1 MKDKVNNFFKSDF
14 MMILSYIIIIVGSIY
29 NFARNLII
37 RKEVFPL
44 NTALIIAAI
53 LYSTVLLVTYKSHD
67 KNIMKP
73 AIGMLMGAVVIYS
86 LNVFFEN
93 IFDAEVRVSYFTTGF
108 TGFVSLVLDFLQ
120 CALFFV
126 FSTLH
131 LAMNKTH
138 ESSPKIVH
146 TNQIIVILLFV
157 VYILQVIICIPLFV
171 TFERVFYYVMF
182 YLMLGNIT
190 LLIVN
195 VESKI
200 DNFRAI
206 REEQQ

>member
-1 MKDKVNNFFKSDF
+1 MKDKVNNFFKSDS
-14 MMILSYIIIIVGSIY
+14 MMLTSYIIIIAGCIY
-29 NFARNLII
+29 NFSRNLII
-37 RKEVFPL
+37 RKEVLPL
-44 NTALIIAAI
+44 NTALIVAAL
-53 LYSTVLLVTYKSHD
+53 LYSTVLFITYKKHD

-93 IFDAEVRVSYFTTGF
+93 ICYEEIRVTYFTTGF
-108 TGFVSLVLDFLQ
+108 SGFASLVLDFLQ

-126 FSTLH
+126 FSILH

-138 ESSPKIVH
+138 ESSPKIVKA
-146 TNQIIVILLFV
+146 NQIIVILLFV
-157 VYILQVIICIPLFV
+157 DYIMQVIMTISIFPGEKIL
-171 TFERVFYYVMF
+171 YYAMF

-200 DNFRAI
+200 DYFRAE
-206 REEQQ
+206 REENQ